1 MSTIYAHYENH
12 KDARFSVDDSY
23 GGKVV
28 VRAETYD
35 GGLDVGLFMQREQAQ
50 MLLLALVEY
59 LQGGDSNGKD

>member
-1 MSTIYAHYENH
+1 MSTVYAHYEHH

-23 GGKVV
+23 GDYVV

-35 GGLDVGLFMQREQAQ
+35 GGLNVGLFMQREQAQ

-59 LQGGDSNGKD
+59 LRGGDSNGED